1 MKFYYTYVLRS
12 EKDSKLYFGYNED
25 LKLRI
30 EQHNKGQ
37 VASTKHRRP
46 LVLIY
51 FEGCLDKKDALKREK
66 YFKTY
71 YGKMFIKKRL
81 SNYFML
87 LNSNSIGRDESNNN
101 ETLEGS
107 KK

>member
-1 MKFYYTYVLRS
+1 MILYYTYVLRS
-12 EKDSKLYFGYNED
+12 RKDNKLYYGYTED

-37 VASTKHRRP
+37 VDSTKHRRP
-46 LVLIY
+46 LELIY
-51 FEGCLDKKDALKREK
+51 FEGCQNKNDALKREK

-87 LNSNSIGRDESNNN
+87 LNSYSIGRDESNNN
-101 ETLEGS
+101 GTIEGS

>member
-12 EKDSKLYFGYNED
+12 EKDSKLYFGYTKN

-37 VASTKHRRP
+37 VESTKHRRP
-46 LVLIY
+46 LELIY
-51 FEGCLDKKDALKREK
+51 FEGCQNKNDALNREK

-71 YGKMFIKKRL
+71 YGKMFINKRL
-81 SNYFML
+81 TNYFEL
-87 LNSNSIGRDESNNN
+87 LNSYSIGR
-101 ETLEGS
+101 EGRKLNKS
-107 KK
+107 EGV